1 MGNSQVKGVVSS
13 CVKAALRESGFGAP
27 DQQCQSF
34 IKYMGAVFNLMTH
47 DNESCQAVCKSVQ
60 KRDVMKLMGSYSDI
74 LNAIDFYK
82 MATILTGAIILLLVG
97 LNIYT
102 HASNVMENRRQ
113 VARRAARRQALQ
125 QQGHMLNPSHQL

>member
-1 MGNSQVKGVVSS
+1 MGNSPVKGVISS
-13 CVKAALRESGFGAP
+13 CLKAALRESGFGAP

-34 IKYMGAVFNLMTH
+34 LKYMGVIYNLMSH
-47 DNESCQAVCKSVQ
+47 DKQSCQAVCTSVQ

-82 MATILTGAIILLLVG
+82 MATILTGVIILLLVG

-102 HASNVMENRRQ
+102 HASNVMENRKQ
-113 VARRAARRQALQ
+113 VARRAARRHAMQ
-125 QQGHMLNPSHQL
+125 QQGHLLSPAHQL